1 MRSIGDILN
10 IRHVTKLRCASNGL
24 WALPIALI
32 ANVCCL
38 SLCMAQSA
46 VPPLRI
52 GVLSDLSSIYSSIG
66 GKGLI
71 DAARMAVEDFGGRVN
86 GRLIEI
92 LSFDTENKVDLAA
105 AKARQWFD
113 QDGVEMITDLPTSG
127 IAIAV
132 SQLARQKKK
141 IVMITSAGASDLT
154 GKDCSPYSVHWTYDT
169 YALAAGTARA
179 LVRDGGKS
187 WFFVSAG
194 LAFGEAL
201 ERDATQVIRAE
212 GGAVIG
218 GVRHPF
224 GASDFSSPLLKAS
237 GARAN
242 VIGLANAGQ
251 DMQASVKQAH
261 EFKVTQEGTR
271 LAALLAFITDVR
283 GIGLETAQGLY
294 LTEAFYWDLN
304 DATRAWSRRFYERN
318 GTMPTMNQAGTY
330 GAVMHYLKALH
341 VTPSLEADRIMEKI
355 KEREVNDFMTTQGP
369 VRADGRL
376 LRDMYLFQVKSP
388 VESNSDWDLYKLVA
402 TIPASS
408 AFRPLSQGGCK
419 F

>member
-1 MRSIGDILN
+1 MNTSYAKRWARLWLLIL
-10 IRHVTKLRCASNGL
+10 LFD
-24 WALPIALI
+24 
-32 ANVCCL
+32 VCCL
-38 SLCMAQSA
+38 SLCAAQGA
-46 VPPLRI
+46 VPLLPPVRI

-71 DAARMAVEDFGGRVN
+71 DAARMAVEDFSGRVN
-86 GRLIEI
+86 GRSIE
-92 LSFDTENKVDLAA
+92 LLTFDTENKVDRAST
-105 AKARQWFD
+105 KARQWFD
-113 QDGVEMITDLPTSG
+113 EDGVEMITDLPTSG

-201 ERDATQVIRAE
+201 ERDATQVIRTE
-212 GGAVIG
+212 GGTVIG

-224 GASDFSSPLLKAS
+224 GASDFSSPLLQAS
-237 GARAN
+237 GAQAS
-242 VIGLANAGQ
+242 IIALANAGQ
-251 DMQASVKQAH
+251 DMQASVKQAR
-261 EFKVTQEGTR
+261 EFKVTQGGTR
-271 LAALLAFITDVR
+271 VAALLAFITDVR
-283 GIGLETAQGLY
+283 GLGLEAAQGLY
-294 LTEAFYWDLN
+294 LTEAFYWDMN
-304 DATRAWSRRFYERN
+304 EETRAWSKRFYGRN
-318 GTMPTMNQAGTY
+318 GSMPTMNQAGTY
-330 GAVMHYLKALH
+330 GAVRHYLKALELSQSSDAER
-341 VTPSLEADRIMEKI
+341 VMEKI
-355 KEREVNDFMTTQGP
+355 KELRINDFMTRQGI
-369 VRADGRL
+369 VRSDGRV

-388 VESNSDWDLYKLVA
+388 AESNNEWDLYKPVA
-402 TIPASS
+402 VIPAAN
-408 AFRPLSQGGCK
+408 AFRPLSQGGCV

>member
-1 MRSIGDILN
+1 MPKILVGYTVK
-10 IRHVTKLRCASNGL
+10 IKSFWQKPQL
-24 WALPIALI
+24 WLLW
-32 ANVCCL
+32 L
-38 SLCMAQSA
+38 SLSVCSSSICFAQA
-46 VPPLRI
+46 PVTPVRI

-86 GRLIEI
+86 GRPIEI
-92 LSFDTENKVDLAA
+92 LTFDTENKVDRAT

-132 SQLARQKKK
+132 SQLAREKKK

-169 YALAAGTARA
+169 YALATGTARA

-187 WFFVSAG
+187 WFFISAG

-212 GGAVIG
+212 GGTVIG

-224 GASDFSSPLLKAS
+224 GASDFSSPLLLAS
-237 GARAN
+237 GSRAS

-251 DMQASVKQAH
+251 DMQVSVKQAR
-261 EFKVTQEGTR
+261 EFKVTQGGTR
-271 LAALLAFITDVR
+271 IASLLAFITDVR
-283 GIGLETAQGLY
+283 GLGLEAAQGLY
-294 LTEAFYWDLN
+294 LTEAFYWDMN
-304 DATRAWSRRFYERN
+304 DETRAWSKRFHNRN
-318 GTMPTMNQAGTY
+318 GVMPTMNQAGTY
-330 GAVMHYLKALH
+330 GAVMHYLKALQASDSRDAAR
-341 VTPSLEADRIMEKI
+341 VMEKI
-355 KEREVNDFMTTQGP
+355 KELKVNDFMTKQGT
-369 VRADGRL
+369 VRADGRV
-376 LRDMYLFQVKSP
+376 LRDMYLFQVKAPS
-388 VESNSDWDLYKLVA
+388 ESKSEWDLYKLLA
-402 TIPASS
+402 TIPAEI
-408 AFRPLSQGGCK
+408 AFRPMDQGGCK